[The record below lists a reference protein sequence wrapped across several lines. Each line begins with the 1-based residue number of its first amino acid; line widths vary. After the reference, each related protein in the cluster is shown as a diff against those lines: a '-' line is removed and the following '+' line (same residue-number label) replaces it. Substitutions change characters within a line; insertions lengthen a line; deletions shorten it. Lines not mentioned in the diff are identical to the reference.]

1 MTMFSLA
8 MAWGWIRFKGGGQ
21 QSDLVTLKMENQHQR
36 WKMFLEL
43 VGDYKAVRLLA
54 SEKEAERRQEGKDLR
69 RLNALTS
76 GWGLAPSGSGAFVR
90 NLDNSRPT
98 DEHRPPSLGWRHK
111 MGWKPPQVLRWDI
124 IPFLGPRMFGR
135 LASLPLPRVLR
146 SPVFKAYGGFTG
158 VNFDEVAEPLASY
171 GSLNKFFTRYAIA
184 IIRSNMLLDALL
196 CNY

>member
-76 GWGLAPSGSGAFVR
+76 GWGLAPSCSTSTIPAQLMSIDHHRWVGDTRCDGSHRRCCDGTSSLPSVPECSAGSPLYPYLGFCGR
-90 NLDNSRPT
+90 PCSRPT
-98 DEHRPPSLGWRHK
+98 AAS
-111 MGWKPPQVLRWDI
+111 
-124 IPFLGPRMFGR
+124 
-135 LASLPLPRVLR
+135 LASTSMRLRNLLP
-146 SPVFKAYGGFTG
+146 AT
-158 VNFDEVAEPLASY
+158 
-171 GSLNKFFTRYAIA
+171 
-184 IIRSNMLLDALL
+184 ALSTSSSRGMQ
-196 CNY
+196 